1 MANSLVRNPILIDT
15 FSADVTISERDI
27 RVKKILLKSAAD
39 GDICVLEDISGNQV
53 VWLTTLGNG
62 DLVEVDFGD
71 AGFNF
76 HGLKI
81 DVSDCTGLGAN
92 DLLWIYLV

>member
-1 MANSLVRNPILIDT
+1 MANSLVRNPILLDT
-15 FSADVTISERDI
+15 FSADVTISARDI
-27 RVKKILLKSAAD
+27 RVKKIVLKSAAD

-53 VWLTTLGNG
+53 VWLTQTGNA
-62 DLVEVDFGD
+62 DTVEVDFGD
-71 AGFNF
+71 CGFIF
-76 HGLKI
+76 PGLVM